1 MKHLL
6 SCDQY
11 KMVNVIVICLE
22 DGHCLLAVVVLTD
35 FGLIGQREE
44 KEEKI
49 KKCVVPENIHT
60 PTMEGIG
67 NSGGVGGVKSPG
79 KPEERGGEWIN
90 YFVEGQL

>member
-67 NSGGVGGVKSPG
+67 NSGGVGGSKAQ
-79 KPEERGGEWIN
+79 ENQRRGGGGN
-90 YFVEGQL
+90 G